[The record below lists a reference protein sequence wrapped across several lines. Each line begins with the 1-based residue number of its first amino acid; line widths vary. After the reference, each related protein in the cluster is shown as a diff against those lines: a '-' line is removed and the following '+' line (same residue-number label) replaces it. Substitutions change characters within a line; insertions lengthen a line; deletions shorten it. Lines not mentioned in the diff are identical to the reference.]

1 MDSKNENNLSWG
13 LNIQVY
19 DLLQVLTEVDIK
31 KCFEK

>member
-1 MDSKNENNLSWG
+1 MDSKNENHLSWR

-31 KCFEK
+31 MLLEL